1 MKIELNN
8 LLQLANLLASE
19 RKRQKLTRA
28 QAAAVCNVSPS
39 FIRDAETQPE
49 RCTLGK
55 LVQLVNGLGLT
66 MSITSRPQDASM
78 GIIASARQDARH
90 ERAADGLITS
100 PVESHTSDALRPST
114 GRGIINNARQR
125 SGNEK

>member
-1 MKIELNN
+1 MKIEPMTLPELAS
-8 LLQLANLLASE
+8 LLQAE

-49 RCTLGK
+49 RCSLGK

-66 MSITSRPQDASM
+66 MSIAGHPGKVSR
-78 GIIASARQDARH
+78 GIIFSAMQDSPH
-90 ERAADGLITS
+90 ERASDVFRAVTE
-100 PVESHTSDALRPST
+100 ESRASNELRQSSA
-114 GRGIINNARQR
+114 GIINSAWQR
-125 SGNEK
+125 SGKEK

>member
-1 MKIELNN
+1 MKIELNT
-8 LLQLANLLASE
+8 LLELANLLESE

-66 MSITSRPQDASM
+66 MTVASRMSDASI
-78 GIIASARQDARH
+78 GIIAGALQGHRNEGITDVLKAGLA
-90 ERAADGLITS
+90 EPRATD
-100 PVESHTSDALRPST
+100 ELRRVS
-114 GRGIINNARQR
+114 GEGIINSARRVQ
-125 SGNEK
+125 K

>member
-8 LLQLANLLASE
+8 LPQLAKLLESE

-66 MSITSRPQDASM
+66 MVITSRKDDSVFAGEITERM
-78 GIIASARQDARH
+78 R
-90 ERAADGLITS
+90 RAASILSET
-100 PVESHTSDALRPST
+100 A
-114 GRGIINNARQR
+114 
-125 SGNEK
+125 SGGKEK

>member
-1 MKIELNN
+1 MKIEPMTLPE
-8 LLQLANLLASE
+8 LASLLEAE

-66 MSITSRPQDASM
+66 MSIAGHPGKASR
-78 GIIASARQDARH
+78 GIIASAMLAPTH
-90 ERAADGLITS
+90 ERASDVLRVGTE
-100 PVESHTSDALRPST
+100 ESRASNELRQSLA
-114 GRGIINNARQR
+114 GVISSERRVQ
-125 SGNEK
+125 K

>member
-1 MKIELNN
+1 MKLEPMTLPEL
-8 LLQLANLLASE
+8 AGLLAAE

-66 MSITSRPQDASM
+66 MDITP
-78 GIIASARQDARH
+78 RQDQ
-90 ERAADGLITS
+90 T
-100 PVESHTSDALRPST
+100 
-114 GRGIINNARQR
+114 
-125 SGNEK
+125 

>member
-1 MKIELNN
+1 MKLKPMTLSDLAT
-8 LLQLANLLASE
+8 LLTAE

-66 MSITSRPQDASM
+66 MHVATRQDEVALGIIAGAMRSSTELSATEKFRLGLEEPRATDELRQTLSK
-78 GIIASARQDARH
+78 GIIASARQDK
-90 ERAADGLITS
+90 
-100 PVESHTSDALRPST
+100 P
-114 GRGIINNARQR
+114 
-125 SGNEK
+125 

>member
-1 MKIELNN
+1 MKMEPMTLPE
-8 LLQLANLLASE
+8 LASLLEAE

-66 MSITSRPQDASM
+66 MSIAGHPGKTSR
-78 GIIASARQDARH
+78 GIIASAMLAPTH
-90 ERAADGLITS
+90 ERASDVLRAGTE
-100 PVESHTSDALRPST
+100 ESRASNELRQSSA
-114 GRGIINNARQR
+114 GIISSERRVQ
-125 SGNEK
+125 K

>member
-1 MKIELNN
+1 MKIELNTLSGLAG
-8 LLQLANLLASE
+8 LLESE

-55 LVQLVNGLGLT
+55 LVQLVNGLGLS
-66 MSITSRPQDASM
+66 MSIM
-78 GIIASARQDARH
+78 GRQGDSVPAGETTERMR
-90 ERAADGLITS
+90 RAAKILSETAS
-100 PVESHTSDALRPST
+100 
-114 GRGIINNARQR
+114 
-125 SGNEK
+125 SGNGK

>member
-1 MKIELNN
+1 MKIALNN
-8 LLQLANLLASE
+8 LPELASLLESE

-55 LVQLVNGLGLT
+55 LAQLVNGLGLL
-66 MSITSRPQDASM
+66 MSITSR
-78 GIIASARQDARH
+78 H
-90 ERAADGLITS
+90 ESERGTD
-100 PVESHTSDALRPST
+100 VLRPGFAEARATDELRQSP
-114 GRGIINNARQR
+114 GVGIINSARQR
-125 SGNEK
+125 SGKEK